1 MVRTS
6 NILMIGLVFI
16 CHSSTAL
23 AQFGQIARSGHSL
36 ADSYIDGSPVLIN
49 DGSSCAVAHSLRQP
63 EQFASQIHLDPAIT
77 TPMLDFQNRQSDKEL
92 FLLNRNFEGSNTYPQ
107 VIVGAQFRA
116 SAIFGRTNA
125 ANRFPYLGRFPTDF
139 SGTTVTDARLLQAN
153 QALVAHVNPW
163 THGYVETLFS
173 DVFSFNAPKQG
184 SFQVRQAFVLFG
196 DQSRSPWYAFVG
208 KKNVSFGDFET
219 LSPFTQAVPW
229 HYFAPLAEGVGGGL
243 SLNGFDLSVMVLNG
257 SRGIR
262 VTDSSQKG
270 HLNNF
275 AVNARQTVSLGPNRK
290 LILGA
295 GYLYGSIYDGLT
307 AEHTD
312 PTITGERNG
321 VWDAH
326 AKLQLGIWD
335 FRAELVQTEQQWP
348 VTGRQVTAYVVETAV
363 QLPTANF
370 PLRMSGSWSEGI
382 QGNAGTEFEFNRQLV
397 IGLQH
402 RPSPGLQCS
411 LEYVRSTG
419 FAPLIG
425 ITTASDRDVVQN
437 SVVLGVTLSL

>member
-1 MVRTS
+1 MVRVL
-6 NILMIGLVFI
+6 NILMMGLILHCFPM
-16 CHSSTAL
+16 TAD
-23 AQFGQIARSGHSL
+23 AQSFGVSGSGHSFS
-36 ADSYIDGSPVLIN
+36 DSGVGDSVVPIDYGIAFTPENSLSQATAQASP
-49 DGSSCAVAHSLRQP
+49 
-63 EQFASQIHLDPAIT
+63 IHLDPSVTA
-77 TPMLDFQNRQSDKEL
+77 PMLDFQNRQSDKEL
-92 FLLNRNFEGSNTYPQ
+92 FLLRNDLANGNTYPQ

-116 SAIFGRTNA
+116 SAIFGRTNTA
-125 ANRFPYLGRFPTDF
+125 DRFPYLGRFPTDF

-153 QALVAHVNPW
+153 QALIAHVNPW

-196 DQSRSPWYAFVG
+196 DQSRSPWYAFLG

-262 VTDSSQKG
+262 VADSSEKG

-275 AVNARQTVSLGPNRK
+275 AVNARQTVSLGPNSK
-290 LILGA
+290 LTLGA
-295 GYLYGSIYDGLT
+295 GYLYGSIYDSLT

-326 AKLQLGIWD
+326 AKLQMGIWD
-335 FRAELVQTEQQWP
+335 LRAEFVQTEQQWP
-348 VTGRQVTAYVVETAV
+348 VTGRQVTAYAFETAV
-363 QLPTANF
+363 HLPTSNF
-370 PLRMSGSWSEGI
+370 PLRLSGSWSEGI
-382 QGNAGTEFEFNRQLV
+382 QGDPGTEFEFNRQLV

-402 RPSPGLQCS
+402 RPSPGFQCS
-411 LEYVRSTG
+411 LEYVRSSG

-425 ITTASDRDVVQN
+425 ITTASDRNVVQN
-437 SVVLGVTLSL
+437 SLVLGLTLSL

>member
-1 MVRTS
+1 MVRAF
-6 NILMIGLVFI
+6 NILMLGLAIQCFSV
-16 CHSSTAL
+16 TVQ
-23 AQFGQIARSGHSL
+23 AQSFAGAGSGHAF
-36 ADSYIDGSPVLIN
+36 ADAYVGGSTVPLNYDPALISAN
-49 DGSSCAVAHSLRQP
+49 SVNQTFAPSSAIR
-63 EQFASQIHLDPAIT
+63 LDPSVT
-77 TPMLDFQNRQSDKEL
+77 KPLLDFQNRQSDKEL
-92 FLLNRNFEGSNTYPQ
+92 FLLRHAAGNGQVYPA
-107 VIVGAQFRA
+107 VTIGGQFRA
-116 SAIFGRTNA
+116 SAIAGRTNTA
-125 ANRFPYLGRFPTDF
+125 DRFPYLGRFPTDF

-153 QALVAHVNPW
+153 QALIAHVNPW

-173 DVFSFNAPKQG
+173 DVFSFNVAKQG

-196 DQSRSPWYAFVG
+196 DQSRSPWYAFLG

-229 HYFAPLAEGVGGGL
+229 HYFAPLAEGIGGGV
-243 SLNGFDLSVMVLNG
+243 SVNGFDLSVMVLNG

-262 VTDSSQKG
+262 VADSSEKG

-275 AVNARQTVSLGPNRK
+275 AVNARQTVPLGADSE

-295 GYLYGSIYDGLT
+295 GYLYGSIYDSLT

-326 AKLQLGIWD
+326 AKLRLGIWQL
-335 FRAELVQTEQQWP
+335 RAELVQTEQQWP
-348 VTGRQVTAYVVETAV
+348 VTGREVTAYAVETAV
-363 QLPTANF
+363 DLPTANF
-370 PLRMSGSWSEGI
+370 PIRMSGSFSEGI
-382 QGNAGTEFEFNRQLV
+382 QGDAGTEFEFNRQLV
-397 IGLQH
+397 MGLSCQ
-402 RPSPGLQCS
+402 PSPGLQCS

-425 ITTASDRDVVQN
+425 ITTASDRNVAQN
-437 SVVLGVTLSL
+437 SLVLGLTLTL